1 MAYKGRRVKKV
12 PIYKKPAFWL
22 AIVAAILILVLA
34 IWVCIALSSEVFT
47 IRKPDPTA
55 EPTSQTR
62 PEETTGPTLPP
73 PEENPYGPVD
83 FETDEETGE
92 ITLTSGNA
100 VKGIDVSVWQGE
112 IDWQQ
117 VKDSGVEFAI
127 IRVGGRGMTEG
138 GFYTDDNAQGYYEGA
153 TAAGLKV
160 GAYFFSQAITVEEA
174 VEEAEFVL
182 DMVKDW
188 DVQMPLVFDWEYMG
202 ENVRTSKM
210 DSRTLTDMAKAFCDT
225 IAAAGYEPMIYFGR
239 SQSMNMM
246 KLEELVDYPF
256 WLAMYS
262 TVMDYPY
269 KIDMWQ
275 YTDQGTV
282 PGIEGNVDLN
292 LMFTYE

>member
-12 PIYKKPAFWL
+12 PLYKKPAFWL
-22 AIVAAILILVLA
+22 AIAAAVLILVLV
-34 IWVCIALSSEVFT
+34 IWVCAALSSEVFT
-47 IRKPDPTA
+47 IRKPDPTT
-55 EPTSQTR
+55 EPTSQAR
-62 PEETTGPTLPP
+62 PTEATEPTLPP

-83 FETDEETGE
+83 FEADEETGE

-127 IRVGGRGMTEG
+127 IRVGGRGMDEG
-138 GFYTDDNAQGYYEGA
+138 GFYTDDMAQSYYEGA

-182 DMVKDW
+182 DAVKDW

-202 ENVRTSKM
+202 EDVRTSKM

-225 IAAAGYEPMIYFGR
+225 IKEAGYEPMIYFGR
-239 SQSMNMM
+239 NQSMNMM

-282 PGIEGNVDLN
+282 PGIAGNVDLN